1 MTSVIEEDLTV
12 EGDIKSTKG
21 TVEVK
26 GKVLGNVEAA
36 SVSLHQNGDIEGAI
50 TANSVSLQGGYQGTL
65 KCDDLHV
72 AATSNVRGDVSA
84 RTMTTERG
92 AILVGKVNIS
102 G

>member
-12 EGDIKSTKG
+12 EGDVKSTKG

-36 SVSLHQNGDIEGAI
+36 SVSLHQSGDIDGAI
-50 TANSVSLQGGYQGTL
+50 TASSVSLQGDYKGTL

-72 AATSNVRGDVSA
+72 AATSNVKGDVSA
-84 RTMTTERG
+84 KTMTTERG
-92 AILVGKVNIS
+92 AILIGKVNIA